1 MAAAQA
7 GALTGVRVEAAVVDI
22 FTSIKPSPLLPRP
35 REKET
40 VTPRS
45 NTLDAPLM
53 KTPQFS
59 PTPNTRLILMGDRI
73 RTGTCCHPRVAAAR
87 YRRISTMGNCVT
99 FVIFPAAAGSAA
111 PPRAGGHTQG

>member
-40 VTPRS
+40 VWKVQRQGRRKPGS
-45 NTLDAPLM
+45 LGLY
-53 KTPQFS
+53 
-59 PTPNTRLILMGDRI
+59 LCLE
-73 RTGTCCHPRVAAAR
+73 
-87 YRRISTMGNCVT
+87 YRRPVRESGGSRTACRCCRTLVPWPMRATDNLAC
-99 FVIFPAAAGSAA
+99 PAQPGPLLAELLTSAHWS
-111 PPRAGGHTQG
+111 RD